1 MPRHD
6 PYMGDRNVRTAAGL
20 QLVAGIFL
28 GTLGGWAV
36 SGWFGLSETA
46 GAAIGGVTF
55 FLLAN
60 LLLFQYGGRST
71 R

>member
-6 PYMGDRNVRTAAGL
+6 PYLEDRNVRTAAGL

-46 GAAIGGVTF
+46 GAVIGGIAF

>member
-1 MPRHD
+1 MA
-6 PYMGDRNVRTAAGL
+6 DRNVRTAAGM
-20 QLVAGIFL
+20 QMVAGIFL

-46 GAAIGGVTF
+46 GAIIGGVGF